1 MIGASFL
8 MNNPKGYHVSHLIG
22 NAGLY
27 GAERWILAF
36 FSAAKGDGIRFS
48 LVNFTEARQNTSNI
62 VRAAQ
67 KLNVLAF
74 DFFTGGSFNP
84 MAGIRFGLWAK
95 KNNVKILHCHG
106 FKADAIAIIAS
117 LINKCKVVSTP
128 HGWSLEK
135 DLKLRI
141 YEQFDRFLF
150 RFMDNILPLSPQL
163 YSEIASKRRLANK
176 TKLILNAIDITEI
189 DSIDKPRRSDNSV
202 FLIGY
207 IGQLIERKNLFLL
220 LKAIK
225 LLSMKRKRFRLIV
238 VGDGHLR
245 SSLEEEVIRLG
256 IDSYVRFYGFRRD
269 ALKLLK
275 SLELLILPSLME
287 GIPRCVM
294 EAMAAMVPVA
304 ASDMAGNKELISHG
318 KTGLLFDPYNEDELV
333 QRIIYIMDNKED
345 TALMVQKAR
354 KRIEEQYSNLR
365 MFEEYTKIYD
375 SLLNRT

>member
-1 MIGASFL
+1 
-8 MNNPKGYHVSHLIG
+8 MNNSNGYHVSHLIG

-36 FSAAKGDGIRFS
+36 FSAANGNGIRFS
-48 LVNFTEARQNTSNI
+48 LVNFTEDRQNHSNI

-67 KLNVLAF
+67 KLNVPAF

-84 MAGIRFGLWAK
+84 MSGIRFGLWAK
-95 KNNVKILHCHG
+95 KNNVNILHSHG
-106 FKADAIAIIAS
+106 FKADTIAVIAS
-117 LINKCKVVSTP
+117 LICKSKLITTP

-141 YEQFDRFLF
+141 YENFDRFLF
-150 RFMDNILPLSPQL
+150 RFMDSILPLSPQL
-163 YSEIASKRRLANK
+163 YSDIVSKRQLANK
-176 TKLILNAIDITEI
+176 TKLILNAIDIIEI
-189 DSIDKPRRSDNSV
+189 DSIDKPRRRDNSI
-202 FLIGY
+202 FLMGY
-207 IGQLIERKNLFLL
+207 IGQLIERKNLSLL

-225 LLSMKRKRFRLIV
+225 LLSIKRKRFRLIL

-256 IDSYVRFYGFRRD
+256 IDPYVEFYGFRKD

-275 SLELLILPSLME
+275 SLNLLILPSLME

-304 ASDMAGNKELISHG
+304 ASDMPGNKELIIHG
-318 KTGLLFDPYNEDELV
+318 ETGLLFDPYNQDELV
-333 QRIIYIMDNKED
+333 QRIIYVMDNKDD
-345 TALMVQKAR
+345 TSLMVRKAR
-354 KRIEEQYSNLR
+354 KRIEDRHSNLR
-365 MFEEYTKIYD
+365 MFDEYTKVYD
-375 SLLNRT
+375 SLVYRT